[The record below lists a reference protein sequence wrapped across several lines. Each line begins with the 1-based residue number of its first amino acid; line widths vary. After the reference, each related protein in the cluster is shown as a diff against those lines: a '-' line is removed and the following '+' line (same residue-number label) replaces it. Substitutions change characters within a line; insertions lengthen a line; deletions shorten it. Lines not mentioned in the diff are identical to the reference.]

1 MEAAVKIKQWG
12 NGLGVR
18 LTSNVARA
26 AGLQADTLVSVS
38 VEGSRVIIESAAP
51 RKLTLTE
58 KLAAFDPK
66 KHGGE
71 FAELGRGGAEA
82 I

>member
-1 MEAAVKIKQWG
+1 MESAVKVKTWG

-18 LTSNVARA
+18 LTSHVARA
-26 AGLQADTLVSVS
+26 AGLRADSVVTVT
-38 VEGSRVIIESAAP
+38 VEGSRVIIEPAAP
-51 RKLTLTE
+51 RKLTLAE

-71 FAELGRGGAEA
+71 LVVTGRVGAEDW
-82 I
+82 